1 MEEETKPKAAR
12 KEEIKVREEINQ
24 LGYRKIIDILKKAK
38 GSLKKINTM
47 TNLARLRKKENIWTI
62 KSEMK
67 VVYYYQPNKNENIM
81 KKYYVNK
88 LDN

>member
-24 LGYRKIIDILKKAK
+24 LGYRKIIGILKKAK

-47 TNLARLRKKENIWTI
+47 TNLTRLRKKREHLN
-62 KSEMK
+62 
-67 VVYYYQPNKNENIM
+67 N
-81 KKYYVNK
+81 
-88 LDN
+88 